1 METELIRFRI
11 DPVLAQQAEQVCAEL
26 GFELRDVLRAT
37 VTRIARDQAMPFDM
51 NALASAEARR
61 LPFYEYDERLWAS
74 IKPPIDAEVALA
86 LLARFVADCS
96 TRIDDAEQADRVDR
110 QQLKTLTKA
119 REEAR
124 AIKLT
129 LDVTDAQAVQRVL
142 DRFGPLVRASAV

>member
-11 DPVLAQQAEQVCAEL
+11 DPVLAQQAEQVCAKL

-37 VTRIARDQAMPFDM
+37 VTRIARDQVMPFDM

-61 LPFYEYDERLWAS
+61 RPFYEYDERLWAS

-86 LLARFVADCS
+86 LLARFIADCS

-124 AIKLT
+124 AIKLA